1 MEAMDH
7 FDPYQKREAVAG
19 CYQTV
24 VSNPNAIWQSESVL
38 TYYLPA
44 FATQVAFMLIST
56 RCIYFILRPLH
67 QPRIVIEILMGFMIS
82 PEVLGSTPLFEVLVP
97 LKSVISTET
106 ISYMGLI
113 YYVFLAGLDMNL
125 DTILRARKKATTIAI
140 AGIVIPMVMGA
151 GIYALLQSMYEA
163 PSEYLSH
170 HSRAKAYL
178 FWALV
183 FSVTGFPVV
192 TQILAD
198 LKLLYTGLGKVALT
212 AAMITDFYN
221 WVIFALLIPYALN
234 EGSPMFSVLST
245 IAFVLFCFIVVRPYL
260 VQLIVR
266 KTNQNEW
273 DNYQMFCVMMGA
285 FACSTVTDLLGTH
298 PVVGALMY
306 GIMIPRGKF
315 TEMLKDKTEDFGVVF
330 LGTLFFGN
338 CGIRLRIISVIQTQ
352 GFLLVLAIMLLTCIP
367 KILSIVIATQFFGMP
382 ARDSVAIGLLMN
394 TKGVLPFI
402 VLNIAWDK
410 QVISV
415 ESYSIL
421 TTSVLVMTI
430 MVPLI
435 INAIYKPRKLYKQNK
450 LRTIQNLKA
459 EADLRVL
466 ACVHNPRQA
475 TGMISIL
482 QACNAVKLSPLRVF
496 ALQLIELTGNNT
508 SLLAAHLDQPNQQQN
523 GEQVLTQTQHDM
535 EIITNTFESLC
546 AADNQNT
553 RVETLAAAST
563 YSTIHEDIYT
573 LAQEKQAT
581 LILLPFHKQSSIE
594 GILEITNSAFK
605 HINQNVM
612 KDAPCSVAIF
622 VDRGLGSLFKVNLR
636 VIMVFIGGPDD
647 REALAV
653 AWRMSKHQGIQLSV
667 VRILLLGEA
676 AEADTTPQL
685 ESRGLLSAV
694 VDYERQK
701 ELDDEYLS
709 LFRLHA
715 VNKEDSITYSEK
727 EVNSRD
733 DIAEVLNQID
743 QIGCD
748 LYILGQG
755 TGRHSLVLSELM
767 KWTDCPELGVIGD
780 MMASNNF
787 GSSSSI
793 LVVQQYGFGGMVFE
807 TTTRNP
813 SEVPANND
821 GSDAHFVEIE

>member
-1 MEAMDH
+1 
-7 FDPYQKREAVAG
+7 
-19 CYQTV
+19 
-24 VSNPNAIWQSESVL
+24 
-38 TYYLPA
+38 
-44 FATQVAFMLIST
+44 
-56 RCIYFILRPLH
+56 
-67 QPRIVIEILMGFMIS
+67 
-82 PEVLGSTPLFEVLVP
+82 
-97 LKSVISTET
+97 
-106 ISYMGLI
+106 
-113 YYVFLAGLDMNL
+113 
-125 DTILRARKKATTIAI
+125 
-140 AGIVIPMVMGA
+140 MGA
-151 GIYALLQSMYEA
+151 GIYALLQN
-163 PSEYLSH
+163 
-170 HSRAKAYL
+170 
-178 FWALV
+178 
-183 FSVTGFPVV
+183 
-192 TQILAD
+192 
-198 LKLLYTGLGKVALT
+198 LKLLYTGLGRVALT

-221 WVIFALLIPYALN
+221 WVIFALLIPYALK
-234 EGSPMFSVLST
+234 EGSPMYSVLST
-245 IAFVLFCFIVVRPYL
+245 IVFVLFCFIVVRPYL

-315 TEMLKDKTEDFGVVF
+315 TEMLKDKTED
-330 LGTLFFGN
+330 LGLFFWVHSS
-338 CGIRLRIISVIQTQ
+338 L
-352 GFLLVLAIMLLTCIP
+352 
-367 KILSIVIATQFFGMP
+367 ILSIVIATQFFGMP

-410 QVISV
+410 Q
-415 ESYSIL
+415 
-421 TTSVLVMTI
+421 
-430 MVPLI
+430 
-435 INAIYKPRKLYKQNK
+435 
-450 LRTIQNLKA
+450 A

-482 QACNAVKLSPLRVF
+482 QACNA
-496 ALQLIELTGNNT
+496 
-508 SLLAAHLDQPNQQQN
+508 PNQQQN
-523 GEQVLTQTQHDM
+523 GEQALTQTQHDM
-535 EIITNTFESLC
+535 EIITNTFEALC
-546 AADNQNT
+546 SADNQNT

-594 GILEITNSAFK
+594 GVLEITNSAFK

-676 AEADTTPQL
+676 AEADTTTPQL

-715 VNKEDSITYSEK
+715 VNK
-727 EVNSRD
+727 R
-733 DIAEVLNQID
+733 
-743 QIGCD
+743 
-748 LYILGQG
+748 IL
-755 TGRHSLVLSELM
+755 
-767 KWTDCPELGVIGD
+767 
-780 MMASNNF
+780 
-787 GSSSSI
+787 
-793 LVVQQYGFGGMVFE
+793 
-807 TTTRNP
+807 
-813 SEVPANND
+813 
-821 GSDAHFVEIE
+821 